1 VIHIVGYS
9 GLPLPPESAAL
20 VAQAHRVVAPASLLE
35 AMGIAAERR
44 LPFHN
49 TIPDLAACIR
59 MAHQQG
65 DICILASGDPLLFG
79 LGASLAPYLAEEA
92 VRIWPAVS
100 SLQLLAAALAR
111 PWHNW
116 RVVSIHGRNHLHGLW
131 ASLTHAAETV
141 VFTDPQHGPA
151 WLGRLLLEREAGE
164 AFLIHVGEGL
174 GTSRQRISTLTPAQ
188 ATNTHFEDPNLVLV
202 ERTGPGLLFSC
213 DAEGLAH
220 DGTITKP
227 ATRALALGLLDPC
240 PEAVFW
246 DVGAGSGLVGLD
258 AVRRMPYGQAFAIEP
273 QTQRV
278 AFLRANRKHT
288 RAWMLEIIPSPLAE
302 AASSLP
308 RPSHV
313 FWGGGMTEPNLAIL
327 AERLLPH
334 GRIVASM
341 VRLEAVEMLRRCA
354 PALGLQLELHH
365 LQHAVAAPLADGSRL
380 VPSNP
385 VFLALLT
392 PTS

>member
-79 LGASLAPYLAEEA
+79 LGASLVPYLAGEA

-116 RVVSIHGRNHLHGLW
+116 RVVTIHGRNHLHGLW

-151 WLGRLLLEREAGE
+151 WLGRLLLEREAGD
-164 AFLIHVGEGL
+164 AFLLHVGEGL
-174 GTSRQRISTLTPAQ
+174 GTGDQRICTLTPAQ
-188 ATNTHFEDPNLVLV
+188 AAGTQFAAPNLVLI
-202 ERTGPGLLFSC
+202 ERTSPGLLFPFA
-213 DAEGLAH
+213 AELAH

-258 AVRRMPYGQAFAIEP
+258 AVRRITYGQAFAIEP
-273 QTQRV
+273 HPKRRD
-278 AFLRANRKHT
+278 FLRTNRKHT

-302 AASSLP
+302 AAPRLP
-308 RPSHV
+308 PPSHV
-313 FWGGGMTEPNLAIL
+313 FWGGGMTESNLSIL
-327 AERLLPH
+327 ATHLLPH

-365 LQHAVAAPLADGSRL
+365 LQHAVAAPLAGGSRL